1 MDYGRLLAVDGLS
14 FQVKRGQIYALLGP
28 NGAGKTTT
36 VEILE
41 GHRRRTSGH
50 VRVLGRDPWR
60 AGRHF
65 RERVGVV
72 LQSGGVDA
80 ELTVAELVGL
90 YASFYARPRDPADT
104 IEQVGLTDKR
114 RSRARTLSGGQ
125 LRRLDL
131 ALALVGDPEL
141 IFLDEPT
148 TGFDPDARRSAW
160 DMIDSLRNLG
170 KTILLTSHYLDEVQ
184 HLADRVAVLS
194 HGRIIAESAPSA
206 LGGRD
211 IAETLISFRLPERTR
226 YEDLPAGPWRELDH
240 LGDEVAVRTAQ
251 PTHAL
256 LRLTHWAIE
265 RGADLP
271 ALTVARPSLEDAYL
285 RITHDDPS
293 DGGDHVQ

>member
-1 MDYGRLLAVDGLS
+1 MDRSTGGTEPAIVVSDLRMAYGDLLAVDGLS
-14 FQVKRGQIYALLGP
+14 FQVERGEIYALLGP

-41 GHRRRTSGH
+41 GHRRRTSGD
-50 VRVLGRDPWR
+50 VRVLGSDPWR
-60 AGRHF
+60 AGRRF
-65 RERVGVV
+65 RERVGIV

-80 ELTVAELVGL
+80 ELTVTELVEL

-104 IEQVGLTDKR
+104 IAQVGLTEKKR
-114 RSRARTLSGGQ
+114 ARARTLSGGQ

-160 DMIDSLRNLG
+160 DMIGNLRELG

-184 HLADRVAVLS
+184 HLADRVAVVS
-194 HGRIIAESAPSA
+194 QGRIIAEATPSS

-211 IAETLISFRLPERTR
+211 IAEARISFQLPQRAGFAE
-226 YEDLPAGPWRELDH
+226 LPAGPWRELRRD
-240 LGDEVAVRTAQ
+240 
-251 PTHAL
+251 
-256 LRLTHWAIE
+256 
-265 RGADLP
+265 
-271 ALTVARPSLEDAYL
+271 
-285 RITHDDPS
+285 
-293 DGGDHVQ
+293 GDHVALRTDHPTQALQIGRAHV